1 MSRRKDDNRENSAG
15 TGRRDFLRMAGL
27 GTLAG
32 GAALATGKSTAE
44 AAETGAKGT
53 GYQETDH
60 VRTYYKLARF

>member
-1 MSRRKDDNRENSAG
+1 MSRKPDRTKSGKDG
-15 TGRRDFLRMAGL
+15 TGRRDFLKMAGL

-32 GAALATGKSTAE
+32 GAALVTAKGEAE
-44 AAETGAKGT
+44 AVETGRSGS